1 MLTAASTIARM
12 SSRAVLARARGATA
26 ARGGVGDGGRR
37 KLRRDL
43 AAASA
48 ATTTSLA
55 GGGMRWL
62 LGRRGLLDI
71 SSSGVDDA
79 RLLAALTRT

>member
-62 LGRRGLLDI
+62 LGRRGLDI